1 MQGFQLLDRFDHNST
16 TPHYYVQ
23 CTGTLLPLG
32 TTVPLLLLLMHT
44 VWVQRLPRPVQAHYF
59 HIAKLCPCYFYYYI
73 KWQNT
78 VWVLQHSTITGTTS
92 TVLLLLYYIQPPT
105 GHTWHRSTHF
115 PIIHFWFNLLSFSL
129 GPQLKPVSYDFRF
142 QLWKKYLSKLK
153 NKIPKPVGGV
163 CTGQDWYSQ
172 GPLVNRFF

>member
-1 MQGFQLLDRFDHNST
+1 MRGLGEEKWCRASNYWTDSIT
-16 TPHYYVQ
+16 TPPRSPHYYVQ

-44 VWVQRLPRPVQAHYF
+44 VCVQRLPHPVQAHYF

-129 GPQLKPVSYDFRF
+129 GPQLKPVSYDLRF
-142 QLWKKYLSKLK
+142 KSWNHQQECPCVLDTGSGYDTEI
-153 NKIPKPVGGV
+153 IP
-163 CTGQDWYSQ
+163 
-172 GPLVNRFF
+172 